1 MSNILS
7 GKKLDSFMKEAIDMA
22 SEWISIH
29 EWEKEKMDRLV
40 LENAIEQN
48 TVQTIKSMLENNI
61 DYDLISKV
69 NGKSIDEIK
78 KIEETIH

>member
-1 MSNILS
+1 
-7 GKKLDSFMKEAIDMA
+7 MKEAIDIV
-22 SEWISIH
+22 SEWISFH

-69 NGKSIDEIK
+69 SGKSIDEIK

>member
-1 MSNILS
+1 
-7 GKKLDSFMKEAIDMA
+7 MA

-69 NGKSIDEIK
+69 SGKSIDEIK

>member
-1 MSNILS
+1 
-7 GKKLDSFMKEAIDMA
+7 MA